1 MPPLLSR
8 NTIGEDV
15 ACGAGLGACIVVWFL
30 GTRLSVIVSDPP
42 GGARAAIPDNGS
54 R

>member
-15 ACGAGLGACIVVWFL
+15 ACGAGLVACIVVRFL